1 MAARSKKTVVMALG
15 CNPMINAKEEVDRT
29 TIALPDDQER
39 LLKEIYEINPNVILI
54 MLSNYPYDIR
64 TAQEKLPAI
73 LWSATG
79 SQDMG
84 TALAEVLMG
93 EYAPAGRLNMTW
105 YQDDSQLP
113 DINDYDIIQ
122 GKRTYRYFDG
132 DVLYPFG
139 HGLTYTKFSYD
150 NLQVRLQD
158 AATLEAVLE
167 ITNTGTMVSDEV
179 VQIYGIA
186 PASRVKKPLKQLLA
200 FRREKAVQPGETR
213 RMQFSIPVEELRF
226 YDVISQS
233 LMVEEGCYIIGA
245 GTSSANILIKTEI
258 QIPGRKT
265 GQRDF
270 SKKYGQITMMR
281 MKILC

>member
-1 MAARSKKTVVMALG
+1 
-15 CNPMINAKEEVDRT
+15 MINAKEEVDRT

-186 PASRVKKPLKQLLA
+186 PGIQGKKTTETVACISQRKSSA
-200 FRREKAVQPGETR
+200 TWRTR
-213 RMQFSIPVEELRF
+213 RMAV
-226 YDVISQS
+226 
-233 LMVEEGCYIIGA
+233 
-245 GTSSANILIKTEI
+245 
-258 QIPGRKT
+258 
-265 GQRDF
+265 
-270 SKKYGQITMMR
+270 
-281 MKILC
+281 